1 MIDKQIKKSNNY
13 QSYFRENLML
23 TAIIIV
29 ISCIVIA
36 IGVGIFFLVKLITH
50 FKETETR
57 NKYIF
62 RLAAVVI
69 LTIVLGGVNSF
80 LIIKYSLGKVSAG
93 IDNITLP
100 VTSETTYKTASEIPN
115 AVIIGRIDTIFSI
128 NVAGNSKTARQ
139 QIDRTAYIELL
150 RAAEEKYGNS
160 GDIDVAD
167 ITWVFNETASDF
179 IVTEPVKYLAIGNV
193 IKHGPSK

>member
-1 MIDKQIKKSNNY
+1 
-13 QSYFRENLML
+13 ML

-100 VTSETTYKTASEIPN
+100 ITSKTTYKPASEIPN

-160 GDIDVAD
+160 GDIDIAD